1 MSVPP
6 RLLGLGLLLSLAR
19 LVISDDGAVWTK
31 AQDELPPWAKDNT
44 LQLKLSADS
53 TNYAVIPLT
62 KKFGFG
68 SSNSRGVST
77 GGVIQEGRDVETG
90 MADTWKRLLT
100 SMVT

>member
-6 RLLGLGLLLSLAR
+6 RLIGLGLLLSLAR
-19 LVISDDGAVWTK
+19 LVISADGAVWTE

-62 KKFGFG
+62 KEFAFG
-68 SSNSRGVST
+68 SSNSRGGVST
-77 GGVIQEGRDVETG
+77 EGSSPGMTG
-90 MADTWKRLLT
+90 CGDWDD
-100 SMVT
+100 